1 VHRALVEGA
10 HDVPAKKERRATVDS
25 ELTEQERKIIERI
38 ARREAITDI
47 SLVVLLILA
56 VIVVI
61 AVIVEVL

>member
-1 VHRALVEGA
+1 M
-10 HDVPAKKERRATVDS
+10 DS

-38 ARREAITDI
+38 ARREVITDI
-47 SLVVLLILA
+47 SLLVLLILA